1 MMIKTEMIMKQ
12 INLVTL
18 KQLFISTLSIMP
30 AHYIINADMNRHF
43 VEKFNQNLDS
53 EHFVKAKS
61 QGLIFSV
68 EHYAG
73 QVSHNLDVSFYPRS
87 DK

>member
-1 MMIKTEMIMKQ
+1 
-12 INLVTL
+12 
-18 KQLFISTLSIMP
+18 
-30 AHYIINADMNRHF
+30 MNRHF

-87 DK
+87 DKYHINLLSSYTVIEGFFMFR